1 MDLDLF
7 NDVNTLQLTNAISN
21 CKNAVNY
28 SKLNEILQISDN
40 TWQAL
45 SKKTLQDAVKKLT
58 EKYDD
63 LTNKLEFYTQII
75 SLIGNYKSIS
85 DETKNYEEELNFVSE
100 EETSRKQT
108 LQTQINNNYQRLRQ
122 LLNQITNIIG

>member
-7 NDVNTLQLTNAISN
+7 NDVNTQQLTNAISN
-21 CKNAVNY
+21 CKNTVNY

-45 SKKTLQDAVKKLT
+45 SKKKLQDAVKKLT

-100 EETSRKQT
+100 EETSRRQT

>member
-21 CKNAVNY
+21 CKNTVNY

-63 LTNKLEFYTQII
+63 LTNKLEFYTQIV

-85 DETKNYEEELNFVSE
+85 DETRNYEEELNFISE
-100 EETSRKQT
+100 EETSRRQT